1 MRFEYENFTAERFS
15 LDNVRIKETRLYNN
29 LLCSIVIFIRYVLQ
43 NTH

>member
-15 LDNVRIKETRLYNN
+15 LDKVRIKETHLYNN